1 MSASHTVCIR
11 MDSRP
16 LLTSDP
22 IHGDAFHAADPRG
35 DDILP
40 PGLVT
45 LGSGNPVQTH
55 VGPVHRV
62 ISCGTGRAHW
72 SGKREENEVTMKART
87 LTHTHA
93 LAQTVLSLEHTVLWE
108 LQCFTAERSISPNGA
123 KRWL

>member
-1 MSASHTVCIR
+1 
-11 MDSRP
+11 MDSP
-16 LLTSDP
+16 LLLTGDP

-62 ISCGTGRAHW
+62 ISCGTGRARW
-72 SGKREENEVTMKART
+72 SGK
-87 LTHTHA
+87 
-93 LAQTVLSLEHTVLWE
+93 
-108 LQCFTAERSISPNGA
+108 
-123 KRWL
+123 